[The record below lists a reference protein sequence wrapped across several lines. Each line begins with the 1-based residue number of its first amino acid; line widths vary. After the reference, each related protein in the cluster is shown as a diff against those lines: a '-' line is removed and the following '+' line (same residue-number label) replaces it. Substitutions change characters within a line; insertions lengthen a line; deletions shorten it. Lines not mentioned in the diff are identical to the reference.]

1 MNVLAAILSDKLRV
15 EIREKLGASYSP
27 NAGFDGSDA
36 LDDFGY
42 VSAMSVG
49 KPEDLGKLTETITTI
64 ADKFATEGATADE
77 LDRALKPTL
86 ASIEKTLRDNTYW
99 LATVMKNCQEKPASL
114 ELARNR
120 TADYESI
127 KLEEINA
134 LAKSF
139 LKKDNAI
146 SINIQSKA
154 AP

>member
-1 MNVLAAILSDKLRV
+1 
-15 EIREKLGASYSP
+15 
-27 NAGFDGSDA
+27 
-36 LDDFGY
+36 
-42 VSAMSVG
+42 MSVG
-49 KPEDLGKLTETITTI
+49 KPEDLGKLTETIITI

-99 LATVMKNCQEKPASL
+99 LATVMRNCQEKPESL

-154 AP
+154 TP